1 MLSGLFSIIRSHVS
15 SPEPA
20 QYMEVDQEE
29 WPVVGQ
35 SQPAMAAYLQR
46 KIGGQLFSQVDR

>member
-1 MLSGLFSIIRSHVS
+1 MLSGLFSIIRTHVS

-20 QYMEVDQEE
+20 QYVEVDQEE

-35 SQPAMAAYLQR
+35 SQPAMAAYLQC